1 MHASDVHCSTSR
13 ELGLCGLDLS
23 EPEAN
28 NSRRVIGCRK
38 STLHRAISSRQHGLL
53 SKLIVIVA

>member
-28 NSRRVIGCRK
+28 NSRRVIGVGKARCIARFPRD
-38 STLHRAISSRQHGLL
+38 STACFL
-53 SKLIVIVA
+53 